1 MKKETDTFEAE
12 SGCRR
17 RRRLRKFRN
26 YISVKKK
33 TKHNSPFKRR
43 KFSELCLGNAGF
55 LSEEAQRAFEMPQS
69 PLRPCRLG

>member
-1 MKKETDTFEAE
+1 MSKKKEVEE
-12 SGCRR
+12 VQKLYLC
-17 RRRLRKFRN
+17 
-26 YISVKKK
+26 KKK
-33 TKHNSPFKRR
+33 KKNHNSPFKRR